1 MENLYRATLFSS
13 PDACYTGAMEKD
25 FRAVVLHGF
34 TNEEALTIMRA
45 VKALD
50 IGIKPTAFATTTPT
64 SLCWKV
70 SDLIA
75 HLAEEHA
82 AMQEMRQIKKA

>member
-1 MENLYRATLFSS
+1 
-13 PDACYTGAMEKD
+13 MEKD

-34 TNEEALTIMRA
+34 SNEEALTIMRA

-50 IGIKPTAFATTTPT
+50 LAVKPTAFATTTPT
-64 SLCWKV
+64 SLGWKV

-82 AMQEMRQIKKA
+82 MARKMRPEGES

>member
-1 MENLYRATLFSS
+1 MLFQ
-13 PDACYTGAMEKD
+13 ALGTCYTIAMEKD

-34 TNEEALTIMRA
+34 TNEEALMIMRA
-45 VKALD
+45 IKALD
-50 IGIKPTAFATTTPT
+50 VAIKPTAFATTTPT
-64 SLCWKV
+64 SLGWKV

-82 AMQEMRQIKKA
+82 MMQEKKQGRKS